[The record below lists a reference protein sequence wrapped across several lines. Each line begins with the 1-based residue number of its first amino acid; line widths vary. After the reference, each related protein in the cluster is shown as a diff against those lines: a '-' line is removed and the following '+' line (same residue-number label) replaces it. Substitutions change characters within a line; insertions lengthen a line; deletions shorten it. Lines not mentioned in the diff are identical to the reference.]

1 MVAYF
6 LDSSAV
12 VKRYIREAG
21 TAWIVGIS
29 HPTAGN
35 ELFVASVTGIEV
47 VSAISRRRIGGTVA
61 PAIAVAALSQFRQD
75 FVHQYQIVGV
85 SETIVDRAMLL
96 AENHGLRAYDALQL
110 ASILEASDVR
120 AALSLPALTLVSA
133 DRDLNTV
140 AQAEGVAV
148 IDPNSQP

>member
-12 VKRYIREAG
+12 VKRYIRETG

-29 HPTAGN
+29 HPTSGN

-47 VSAISRRRIGGTVA
+47 VSAIARRRTGGTVD
-61 PAIAVAALSQFRQD
+61 PATAAAALSQFRQD
-75 FVHQYQIVGV
+75 FVHQYQTVDV
-85 SETIVDRAMLL
+85 SETIIDRAMLL
-96 AENHGLRAYDALQL
+96 AEHHGLRAYDALQL

-120 AALSLPALTLVSA
+120 ASLSLPALTLVSA
-133 DRDLNTV
+133 DQDLNTV
-140 AQAEGVAV
+140 ARAESIDVM
-148 IDPNSQP
+148 DPNSHP